1 MWTFFLQLGLKL
13 VRHNFTL
20 SLVQQGHLLNFF
32 ETWNPTI
39 LITLSTPPCSLVPW
53 LDSTTTI
60 ATAVGSRVGRIHTHI
75 FTPSC
80 FPTLIK
86 LYFFF
91 FLLSS
96 KFKWFPHVWG
106 FFLLFYMNIN
116 LSYFDCQSLHAEKGV
131 FCEDIK
137 AIFFMEL
144 GKNRF
149 NNNFIHFEIQVLQI
163 LNHKF
168 LTMQCWTFIFHQ
180 FILAKW
186 SWADS
191 TVLRMFQ
198 FHFPTM
204 YPTLKSTMQSCRF

>member
-86 LYFFF
+86 LYFFSSF
-91 FLLSS
+91 CLLNSNDFLM
-96 KFKWFPHVWG
+96 F
-106 FFLLFYMNIN
+106 
-116 LSYFDCQSLHAEKGV
+116 GV
-131 FCEDIK
+131 FFCY
-137 AIFFMEL
+137 
-144 GKNRF
+144 
-149 NNNFIHFEIQVLQI
+149 FIWI
-163 LNHKF
+163 LIC
-168 LTMQCWTFIFHQ
+168 L
-180 FILAKW
+180 ILIVNPCTPKRGYF
-186 SWADS
+186 
-191 TVLRMFQ
+191 V
-198 FHFPTM
+198 
-204 YPTLKSTMQSCRF
+204 KI